1 MISGMCFH
9 IGAQTLGQ
17 FMKKK
22 FLTLMVPYYVFS
34 IISIAIYQVVG
45 NEVETIVGGGV
56 RTLPDSRY
64 VWNVV
69 GKW

>member
-9 IGAQTLGQ
+9 LGAQTFGQ

-45 NEVETIVGGGV
+45 NEVEPIVGGV
-56 RTLPDSRY
+56 RTFPDSRY